1 MNGNH
6 TTTFSFDHLSKIFNM
21 YPGYYDLSNRDLGNL
36 LESCNL
42 LEEECRQDD
51 AVIANYQKW
60 SFTASFLQLINAWQ
74 WFLSGVLL
82 GIHACL
88 PAQAMQIYYY
98 SISFSYGSFLSAQ
111 FKGHY
116 SLETNIEDNKV
127 RKTRMEVWLDK
138 NNSKDCINVKEGS
151 VTKLLKGIKC
161 QSNKSEKILW

>member
-1 MNGNH
+1 
-6 TTTFSFDHLSKIFNM
+6 M